1 MVTRKKYTPE
11 FREQA
16 VREVL
21 ESSRPVADVAREFR
35 VGTETLRVWVN
46 RHKKANPEAGP
57 GLSEPERVELER
69 LRKENR
75 ELKMEKEFLGKAAA
89 FFAKEYR

>member
-1 MVTRKKYTPE
+1 MTRRKFSPE

-16 VREVL
+16 VRLVL
-21 ESSRPVADVAREFR
+21 ESSRPIADVARELG

-46 RHKKANPEAGP
+46 RYKKSSPVDEP
-57 GLSEPERVELER
+57 GLSEPERAELER

-75 ELKMEKEFLGKAAA
+75 ELRMEKEFLGKAAA
-89 FFAKEYR
+89 FFAKEFR